1 MNEQPRDWDKELA
14 EIDKVMARMPAAA
27 PQKSPAGAP
36 QTAPADAPRRVPAAA
51 SRFGVLGTW
60 LRVLLGAALAIGITQ
75 WPYPTACGVN
85 LAVYGTVIL
94 LVILAGA
101 WSAVSSWRRQL
112 GMAHVIAIVVLI
124 WGLVLAAREILPRVG
139 YASEARSWSCS
150 TPVEAP

>member
-14 EIDKVMARMPAAA
+14 EIDKVMARMPAPAPPKARAA
-27 PQKSPAGAP
+27 PPDQ
-36 QTAPADAPRRVPAAA
+36 APAVPARVQATT

-112 GMAHVIAIVVLI
+112 GVAHVIAILVLI
-124 WGLVLAAREILPRVG
+124 WGLVLAAREILPRIG
-139 YASEARSWSCS
+139 YASEARSWSCPA
-150 TPVEAP
+150 TPATR

>member
-27 PQKSPAGAP
+27 PQKAPAGTA
-36 QTAPADAPRRVPAAA
+36 QKAPAEAPGGVPAAV

-60 LRVLLGAALAIGITQ
+60 LRVLLGALLAIGITQ

-94 LVILAGA
+94 LVILAGV

-112 GMAHVIAIVVLI
+112 GVAHVIAILVLI
-124 WGLVLAAREILPRVG
+124 WGLVLAAREVLPRIG
-139 YASEARSWSCS
+139 YASEVRSWSCS
-150 TPVEAP
+150 TPVRSP

>member
-14 EIDKVMARMPAAA
+14 EIDKVMARMPAPAPQNPRVAPPGQAPAA
-27 PQKSPAGAP
+27 PA
-36 QTAPADAPRRVPAAA
+36 RVQATT

-94 LVILAGA
+94 LVVLAGA

-112 GMAHVIAIVVLI
+112 GVAHVIAILVLI

-139 YASEARSWSCS
+139 YASEARTWSCP
-150 TPVEAP
+150 TAPATR

>member
-1 MNEQPRDWDKELA
+1 MSEQPRDWDKELA

-27 PQKSPAGAP
+27 PRKAPAGTAEKASAEAP
-36 QTAPADAPRRVPAAA
+36 GRVPVAV

-60 LRVLLGAALAIGITQ
+60 LRVLLGALLAIGITQ

-112 GMAHVIAIVVLI
+112 GVAHVIAILVLI

-139 YASEARSWSCS
+139 YASEARNWSCA
-150 TPVEAP
+150 APLGAP